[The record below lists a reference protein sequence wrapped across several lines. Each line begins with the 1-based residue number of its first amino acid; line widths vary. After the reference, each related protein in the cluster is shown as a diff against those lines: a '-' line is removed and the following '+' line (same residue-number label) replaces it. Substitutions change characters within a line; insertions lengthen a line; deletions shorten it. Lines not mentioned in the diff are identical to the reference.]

1 MSQRRRLVLAAN
13 PAAGGGRA
21 ATVIPRVVE
30 RLDHAGVDVILCQES
45 SAEELRSRLS
55 SELESPA
62 DAVVALGGDG
72 TVHLVMNAVG
82 EQASCP
88 MGIIPIGTG
97 NDIAVS
103 WGIPSNTDD
112 ALDHLIAALDRKPR
126 MVDIGVAARD
136 GKTTLFGA
144 VYSAGFDAIVNERA
158 NSMRFPRGSSRYILA
173 LLIELASLRPRR
185 YTLTIDGV
193 TREQDG
199 LLVAVA
205 NGPSFG
211 GGMRVAPDA
220 SLTDGLLDVF
230 VLKPLPRRTFLRIFP
245 KVYSGTHIN
254 HPAVEIVRAKDVTVN
269 VEGIMGY
276 VDGERDG
283 ALPVTLG
290 VRASALAILS

>member
-21 ATVIPRVVE
+21 AAVIPRVVE
-30 RLDHAGVDVILCQES
+30 QLERAGIEVILCQGS
-45 SAEELRSRLS
+45 SADSLRSRLS
-55 SELESPA
+55 SELESHP

-72 TVHLVMNAVG
+72 TVHLVMNALG
-82 EQASCP
+82 EKPLCP

-97 NDIAVS
+97 NDIAAS
-103 WGIPSNTDD
+103 WGIPADTDD
-112 ALDHLIAALDRKPR
+112 ALEHLVAALDTEPR
-126 MVDIGVAARD
+126 RVDVGIVAR
-136 GKTTLFGA
+136 GKKRTLFGA

-158 NSMRFPRGSSRYILA
+158 NAMRFPRGSSRYILA

-185 YTLTIDGV
+185 YRLTIDGV
-193 TREQDG
+193 SREQDA

-230 VLKPLPRRTFLRIFP
+230 VLKPLPRLTFLRIFP
-245 KVYSGTHIN
+245 KVYSGTHVS
-254 HPAVEIVRAKDVTVN
+254 HPAVEIVRAREVRVD
-269 VEGIMGY
+269 VEGVVGY

-283 ALPVTLG
+283 VLPVTLS
-290 VRASALAILS
+290 VNPSALPVLS